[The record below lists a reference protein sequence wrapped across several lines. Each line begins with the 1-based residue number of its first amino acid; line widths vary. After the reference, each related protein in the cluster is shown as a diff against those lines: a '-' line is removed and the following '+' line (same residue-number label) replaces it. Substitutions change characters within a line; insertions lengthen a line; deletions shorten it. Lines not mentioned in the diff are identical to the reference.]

1 MIDRTDPGFW
11 SDMFQVVW
19 EATGQTAYMVLISL
33 LLTVVL
39 GLAIGI
45 LLVTTEDDGLLAK
58 PFGSRFVG
66 VVVNWVLEVVVN
78 LGRSIPFIILMIL
91 LIPVTRLVVGTG
103 FGPTAAIVPLTVAG
117 IPFFARLVEIAIRE
131 VPAGVV
137 EAAESLGATRWT
149 ILTKVLV
156 AESVP
161 ALTLGLSTTVVSLI
175 AYSAMVGTVGGGGLG
190 DVAFRYGY
198 QRYSIEYMLVVV
210 IILVVIVQILQ
221 SAGNH
226 LAKRLSHR

>member
-11 SDMFQVVW
+11 SDMFHVVW
-19 EATGQTAYMVLISL
+19 GATGQTAYMVLISL
-33 LLTVVL
+33 LLTVGL

-45 LLVTTEDDGLLAK
+45 LLVTTEDGGLLAK

-91 LIPVTRLVVGTG
+91 LIPVTRLIVGTG

-137 EAAESLGATRWT
+137 EAAQSLGATRWT

-210 IILVVIVQILQ
+210 VILVIIVQILQ
-221 SAGNH
+221 SVGNH

>member
-1 MIDRTDPGFW
+1 MIDRNDPDFW
-11 SDMFQVVW
+11 SDLFAVVW
-19 EATGQTAYMVLISL
+19 EATGQTAYMVLVSL
-33 LLTVVL
+33 LLTVIV
-39 GLAIGI
+39 GLAVGI
-45 LLVTTEDDGLLAK
+45 LLVTTEAGGLLAK
-58 PFGSRFVG
+58 PFGSRAVG
-66 VVVNWVLEVVVN
+66 VVLNRVLEVVVN

-91 LIPVTRLVVGTG
+91 LIPVTRLIVGTG

-131 VPAGVV
+131 VPSGVV
-137 EAAESLGATRWT
+137 EAAQSLGANRWT
-149 ILTKVLV
+149 ILVKVLV

-161 ALTLGLSTTVVSLI
+161 ALMLGLSTTVVSLI

-210 IILVVIVQILQ
+210 VVLVILVQILQ
-221 SAGNH
+221 STGNY